1 MTALQGAGAAGRVRW
16 FAGDL
21 AMPLAVIF
29 AGIAAPLVV
38 EVGLVLALCGGKF
51 IYALDAAYVHLTL
64 AQQITAGNYGIVP
77 GEAAAPSSTILYPFL
92 LAALDPLG
100 FGSLL
105 PLAINLLCTFATGAF
120 ALLLARECGVALRR
134 IPPLR
139 LFILTVT
146 VTLALNLPGLA
157 VTGLEHSLHV
167 AMTVAYLL
175 GLVRFVKNGR
185 GDGWWIACIIIQP
198 IIRFE
203 AAAMVVADALIFVWF
218 RRYRYALAMVAIGVF
233 LVGGYS
239 LFLHSL
245 GLPLLPSSVLARSEW
260 SKAAVASD
268 GGGLRPV
275 LFAILRNVKS
285 NATSFGAAQ
294 MLGTLA
300 LGVAWLGSVPA
311 RLSPDARESDRIK
324 LVTLAFMAFVTAAQ
338 LVGGKLG
345 WNPPRYE
352 AYVLVLNMCGLAV
365 IFREKVNAWCE
376 DATWRRVSALCLVLL
391 LVFAGYVVQFVGI
404 PASSRKDYLGSY
416 QLQRF
421 VTEFYRRPVAV
432 NQLGYVNYRNPE
444 YVLDLS
450 GLGSEA
456 ARRAQAAEDGP
467 DWMNAFLAGHNVDLA
482 IMDSD
487 TPGTVPDNW
496 VRVAAMYPGDDP
508 TDPTARHFVFYARS
522 ADAAGPVADA
532 LARFAR
538 TLPPAVHFVRG
549 RQASG

>member
-1 MTALQGAGAAGRVRW
+1 MTGGRVRAFGW
-16 FAGDL
+16 GL
-21 AMPLAVIF
+21 ALPLAVVL
-29 AGIAAPLVV
+29 AGIAAPLLVQV
-38 EVGLVLALCGGKF
+38 LGLMALCAGKVV
-51 IYALDAAYVHLTL
+51 YALDAAYVHLAL
-64 AQQITAGNYGIVP
+64 AQQIIAGNYGIVP

-100 FGSLL
+100 LGSAL
-105 PLAINLLCTFATGAF
+105 PLVINVLCTVAAGLFAM
-120 ALLLARECGVALRR
+120 LLARECDIALER

-139 LFILTVT
+139 LFVLTVT

-157 VTGLEHSLHV
+157 ITGLEHSLHV

-185 GDGWWIACIIIQP
+185 CDWWWIACIIIQP

-203 AAAMVVADALIFVWF
+203 AAAMVVADALIFVFF
-218 RRYRYALAMVAIGVF
+218 RKYRYALAMVAIGVF

-268 GGGLRPV
+268 GGGGVLPV

-300 LGVAWLGSVPA
+300 AAVVWLGA
-311 RLSPDARESDRIK
+311 AGTRLWAETGTKSDRIK
-324 LVTLAFMAFVTAAQ
+324 LVTLAFMAFVTIAQ
-338 LVGGKLG
+338 LTGGKLG
-345 WNPPRYE
+345 WEPPRYE

-365 IFREKVNAWCE
+365 IFREQVNAWCE
-376 DATWRRVSALCLVLL
+376 HATWPRVSAICLALL
-391 LVFAGYVVQFVGI
+391 LVFAGYVVQFVSI
-404 PASSRKDYLGSY
+404 PVSARKEYLGSF

-421 VTEFYRRPVAV
+421 VTEFYHRPVAV
-432 NQLGYVNYRNPE
+432 NQLGYVNYRNPD

-456 ARRAQAAEDGP
+456 ARRAQAAQEGP
-467 DWMNAFLAGHNVDLA
+467 DWMNAFLASHNIDLA
-482 IMDSD
+482 IMDSG
-487 TPGTVPDNW
+487 TPTAVPESW
-496 VRVAAMYPGDDP
+496 VRLADLYPGGSP
-508 TDPTARHFVFYARS
+508 ADPTARYFTFYARS
-522 ADAAGPVADA
+522 AGAAGPAAEA

-538 TLPPAVHFVRG
+538 TLPPADRLLHQRPAV
-549 RQASG
+549 S